1 KSHYT
6 RISFAHSATR
16 LVIEGGKEKLRSQLN
31 DEFKTAL
38 EHGDPSELIQEYG
51 THLVRKIIVGGRA
64 EFFVRSKEASKMTSE
79 EFEAVAKAKYE
90 SLGGKTDEDEGS
102 ATGSVGG
109 SARVQTTYTSKMKDL
124 VGSEK
129 IETIGGSAK
138 YAIGITTK
146 NDWDGWADSIETKP
160 GFLGFE
166 QDGLLPLWELASSKE
181 RREVIYEAYK
191 RRAAKEFAPEIIS
204 VTSDPR
210 SHNDVRVVVPEG
222 YKLLCGGA
230 RVNWQGGG
238 NLLTASYPEGD
249 NTWRASCKDHIVG
262 DGA

>member
-1 KSHYT
+1 MATHQLEEYLGTGVDIFAVNPWGPHFKTRIMNDPETEETPIARGGYDKTYSDNLLKLSQELCVEAGLKGSYGGVTASLKTKFKQSAQTTDKSHYT

-102 ATGSVGG
+102 ATG
-109 SARVQTTYTSKMKDL
+109 
-124 VGSEK
+124 
-129 IETIGGSAK
+129 
-138 YAIGITTK
+138 
-146 NDWDGWADSIETKP
+146 
-160 GFLGFE
+160 
-166 QDGLLPLWELASSKE
+166 
-181 RREVIYEAYK
+181 
-191 RRAAKEFAPEIIS
+191 
-204 VTSDPR
+204 
-210 SHNDVRVVVPEG
+210 
-222 YKLLCGGA
+222 
-230 RVNWQGGG
+230 
-238 NLLTASYPEGD
+238 
-249 NTWRASCKDHIVG
+249 
-262 DGA
+262 